1 MNCIHLFSVYIRSG
15 MKYWEGHASSTQMKV
30 LKRYISHSLSFFL
43 DDYVLR
49 AEEDEESIKGNEKKD
64 ISDLVTL

>member
-1 MNCIHLFSVYIRSG
+1 

-30 LKRYISHSLSFFL
+30 LKRYISHSLPFFL
-43 DDYVLR
+43 DDYVLG

-64 ISDLVTL
+64 MSDLVTL